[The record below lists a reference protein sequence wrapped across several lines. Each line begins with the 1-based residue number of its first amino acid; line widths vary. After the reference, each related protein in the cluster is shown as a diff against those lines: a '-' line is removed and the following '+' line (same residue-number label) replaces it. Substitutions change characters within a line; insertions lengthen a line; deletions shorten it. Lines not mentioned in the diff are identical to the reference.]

1 MFVFNFILHIEK
13 IKLIKDLS
21 LFKINKMLD
30 PYLLTNI
37 DSEEKAYL
45 LGWIVGIGTVAKDEE
60 ICINFQEKDLE
71 IIEKLRNFISPII
84 PIRKNGSNVSFSII
98 SKQLV
103 QDITIHLKPTGFPN
117 SIEFKS
123 DFVRGLFDSS
133 GSIFNSNN
141 GYPVCSIPSKNISML
156 QSLSNFSGVKTI
168 ITSEKCEWNGVNAID
183 FLSILY
189 KDASIYMQR
198 KYTMF
203 VSLVTKQSTDRLPS
217 FRWARTI
224 SDAPKPEKTRF
235 SDSGY
240 DLSLIKKIKVVGG
253 VHYYDTGIQVQPE
266 NGYYF
271 DLVGRS
277 SISKTGWAL
286 ANSIGIIDSSYRGSI
301 IVALIKT
308 DPAAVELQ
316 LPCRLVQIIPRQLIL
331 MESIEVDSLEDTE
344 RGEKGFG
351 SSG

>member
-1 MFVFNFILHIEK
+1 
-13 IKLIKDLS
+13 
-21 LFKINKMLD
+21 MLD

-45 LGWIVGIGTVAKDEE
+45 LGWIVGVGTVAKDEE
-60 ICINFQEKDLE
+60 IFIDFQEKDFE
-71 IIEKLRNFISPII
+71 IIEKLRDFISPII
-84 PIRKNGSNVSFSII
+84 PITKHASNVSFSII
-98 SKQLV
+98 SKQFV
-103 QDITIHLKPTGFPN
+103 KDITRHLTPSGFPN
-117 SIEFKS
+117 SINFQR

-133 GSIFNSNN
+133 GSILNCKN
-141 GYPVCSIPSKNISML
+141 GYPVCSIPSRNISML
-156 QSLSNFSGVKTI
+156 QSLSNFSGIKTTI
-168 ITSEKCEWNGVNAID
+168 KSNECEWNGVNAID
-183 FLSILY
+183 FLSIIY
-189 KDASIYMQR
+189 KDSSMYMKR
-198 KYTMF
+198 KYEF
-203 VSLVTKQSTDRLPS
+203 FISLANKQFTDRLPC
-217 FRWARTI
+217 FRWARTL

-286 ANSIGIIDSSYRGSI
+286 ANSIGIIDSSYTGSI
-301 IVALIKT
+301 IVALIKI
-308 DPAAVELQ
+308 DPTAVELK
-316 LPCRLVQIIPRQLIL
+316 LPCRIVQIIPRQLIL
-331 MESIEVDSLEDTE
+331 MDSIEVDSLEDTE
-344 RGEKGFG
+344 RGGKGFG